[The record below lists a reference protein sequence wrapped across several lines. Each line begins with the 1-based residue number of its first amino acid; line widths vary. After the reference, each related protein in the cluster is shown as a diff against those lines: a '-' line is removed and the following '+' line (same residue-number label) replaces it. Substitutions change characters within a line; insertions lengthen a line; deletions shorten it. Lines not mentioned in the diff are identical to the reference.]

1 MLHFLIAVDISTK
14 ENVNEAGF
22 KEHGAELLH
31 IVSST
36 LQKVDHHRA
45 LFVDLLVIEVP
56 YRTVKK
62 FGKFGECPS
71 IYQSFCRQLFLNNHV
86 ILGHACH
93 EVYPSLF
100 QLRLEVATAWVS

>member
-1 MLHFLIAVDISTK
+1 MCVEDGFSQIQSHMYFPCPEILHFLIAVDISTK
-14 ENVNEAGF
+14 ENVNVAGF

-56 YRTVKK
+56 YSKK
-62 FGKFGECPS
+62 FW
-71 IYQSFCRQLFLNNHV
+71 R
-86 ILGHACH
+86 
-93 EVYPSLF
+93 
-100 QLRLEVATAWVS
+100 